1 MGAPMIQVV
10 FVKWGTMFA
19 PAHVN
24 GLCEIIRRETSAS
37 VRFVC
42 VCDDARGLDPSIVAK
57 PFPDYGVPFEVLIR
71 PGYLAKIAIFDTS
84 VLQPG
89 LKTVFLDLD
98 TAILGDIT
106 ALTDLLDRHRALFM
120 LPQHFVQHWRIRGL
134 VRRIRPD
141 KCYFASSAVMAFYPE
156 DYSYLS
162 DVMRRELAP
171 NLARAGNE
179 RTALPKRF
187 RADDH
192 FISWFARDS
201 LRVFPDRV
209 VAKFQDAYTAFGVGM
224 ASLRDVLP
232 WVVRRRRGRVALTF
246 GGEATKP
253 DRLLVIERGDELR
266 FGPLVTRWNYPELKQ
281 YWLDLQELCQGDT
294 PPRDT

>member
-1 MGAPMIQVV
+1 
-10 FVKWGTMFA
+10 MFT

-24 GLCEIIRRETSAS
+24 GICEIIRRKSSTP

-42 VCDDARGLDPSIVAK
+42 VCDDARGLDPDIIAK

-71 PGYLAKIAIFDTS
+71 PGYLAKIAIFDAS
-84 VLQPG
+84 VLQVG

-106 ALTDLLDRHRALFM
+106 AMTDLLDRRRALYM
-120 LPQHFVQHWRIRGL
+120 LPQHFVPHWRIRGL

-162 DVMRRELAP
+162 DVLRRDLAS
-171 NLARAGNE
+171 NLARAGDE
-179 RTALPKRF
+179 RAALPKRF

-209 VAKFQDAYTAFGVGM
+209 VAKFQDAYTSFAFWMSG
-224 ASLRDVLP
+224 LRDVLP
-232 WVVRRRRGRVALTF
+232 WVVRKRRNRVALTF
-246 GGEATKP
+246 GGAGTKP
-253 DRLLVIERGDELR
+253 EKLLVIENGDRLQ
-266 FGPLVTRWNYPELKQ
+266 FGPLKSRWNYPDLKQ
-281 YWLDLQELCQGDT
+281 YWLDLAQLSRGDGASERRNRPT
-294 PPRDT
+294 RHDRPNRLK